1 MEIKTIDYYGVPLI
15 VHFKVD
21 GKYYPATYLQPEEV
35 PDLYIEEIYVEDSD
49 IDIFDMLLENQ
60 IDEITEKLYE

>member
-15 VHFKVD
+15 VHYKVE
-21 GKYYPATYLQPEEV
+21 GKYYPATYLQPAEYPEV
-35 PDLYIEEIYVEDSD
+35 YIEEIYVEDSD

-60 IDEITEKLYE
+60 LDEITEKLYD